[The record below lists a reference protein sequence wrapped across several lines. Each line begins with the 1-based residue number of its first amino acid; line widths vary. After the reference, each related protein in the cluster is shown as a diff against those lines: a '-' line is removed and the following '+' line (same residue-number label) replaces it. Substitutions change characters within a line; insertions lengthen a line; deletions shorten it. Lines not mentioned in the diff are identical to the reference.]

1 MVFTGQLFVMN
12 SKLRLHLLF
21 QVCDISP
28 TRRMTDVDIGNRTS
42 VKSAHRLHGARQ
54 YIGLLA
60 SLLLMRPVMSVLL
73 ICLCLLANSKLC
85 CLTCAT
91 SQTITMLDDVNRRWS
106 CISKAVAFQA
116 LSPAAW

>member
-85 CLTCAT
+85 CLTWGDLRY
-91 SQTITMLDDVNRRWS
+91 QPDDNYVR
-106 CISKAVAFQA
+106 
-116 LSPAAW
+116 